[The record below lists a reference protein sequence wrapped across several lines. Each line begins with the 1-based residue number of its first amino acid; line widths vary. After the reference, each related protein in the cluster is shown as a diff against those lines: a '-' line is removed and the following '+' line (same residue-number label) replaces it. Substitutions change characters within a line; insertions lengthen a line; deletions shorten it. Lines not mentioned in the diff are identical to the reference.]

1 MYIKVLDNC
10 QGEFSLT
17 RYTLFVSMQNTMMA
31 ESRENPVN
39 KEFVSQ
45 RRIVV
50 TGLGMITPLG
60 LNAETTWNNLIAG
73 KSGISSI
80 DLKHTSI
87 KVAGL
92 IKDFNPQETL
102 SPFVLPKDLRRLS
115 RPAQLSLAATIE
127 AFRNAGFLA
136 DNKLKSTIDP
146 KRIGVRIGTGIGG
159 STEIGRVK
167 KTLEEGKEISPFD
180 ALIIEPE
187 RVSSVVSMK
196 LGLKGPL
203 AAVTA
208 ACATG
213 NIAITDGYKEIY
225 MGDADIMVVGGVES
239 AIDPVTFELFK
250 TALSSETDPHKASRP
265 FDKTRNGFVISEG
278 VGILILEDYEHAKK
292 RGARILAEMVG
303 YGNTA
308 DAGHD
313 TAPTGEG
320 AEQAMR
326 VALERS
332 GRLPTEGTIYI
343 NAHATG
349 TSVGDKIEVEAIR
362 RVFLDLKNLA
372 VSSTKGATGHLMGGA
387 GAVEAIICIKA
398 LNDEVVPP
406 TLNLEDPL
414 DEGEGLNLVSKE
426 PQRKP
431 VKRVVNNG
439 FGFGGINSAVVFKRE
454 E

>member
-1 MYIKVLDNC
+1 MTIE
-10 QGEFSLT
+10 G
-17 RYTLFVSMQNTMMA
+17 
-31 ESRENPVN
+31 RENSVN
-39 KEFVSQ
+39 KELTAH

-50 TGLGMITPLG
+50 TGIGMITPLG
-60 LNAETTWNNLIAG
+60 LNTETTWNNLIAG

-80 DLKHTSI
+80 DLKYTSI

-102 SPFVLPKDLRRLS
+102 SPFVSPKKDLRRLS

-127 AFRNAGFLA
+127 AFKNAGLLN
-136 DNKLKSTIDP
+136 DNKLKSGIDP

-159 STEIGRVK
+159 SVEIGRVK
-167 KTLEEGKEISPFD
+167 KTLEEGKKISPFD

-213 NIAITDGYKEIY
+213 NIAITDGYKEIFV
-225 MGDADIMVVGGVES
+225 GDADIMVVGGVES
-239 AIDPVTFELFK
+239 AIDPVAFELFK
-250 TALSSETDPHKASRP
+250 TALSSETNPDRASRP
-265 FDKTRNGFVISEG
+265 FDKARKGFVISEG
-278 VGILILEDYEHAKK
+278 AGILILEDLEHAKK

-313 TAPTGEG
+313 TDPTGEG
-320 AEQAMR
+320 AEEAMK
-326 VALERS
+326 VALLKSS
-332 GRLPTEGTIYI
+332 GRLPNAGTIYI

-349 TSVGDKIEVEAIR
+349 TQVGDRVEVEAIKR
-362 RVFLDLKNLA
+362 AFPNFKNLT

-398 LNDEVVPP
+398 LNDGVIPP
-406 TLNLEDPL
+406 TVNLENPL
-414 DEGEGLNLVSKE
+414 DEGTGLNLVPKE
-426 PQRKP
+426 AQRKP
-431 VKRVVNNG
+431 VEVVINNG
-439 FGFGGINSAVVFKRE
+439 FGFGGINSAVVLKRPE
-454 E
+454 